1 MKNSMKAVILFIC
14 FSIIDLNTSGQGK
27 YLKLAAS
34 LASSIYIIY
43 GISEMMP
50 IDSNSTIAFFQV
62 FAIFLGAASVVGG
75 IILTAVGISILAN
88 GRSYKTY
95 GRSACSISV
104 AYDKTTLPSSDNLAS
119 YQ

>member
-1 MKNSMKAVILFIC
+1 
-14 FSIIDLNTSGQGK
+14 
-27 YLKLAAS
+27 
-34 LASSIYIIY
+34 
-43 GISEMMP
+43 MMP

-95 GRSACSISV
+95 GRSAYSISV
-104 AYDKTTLPSSDNLAS
+104 VYDQTTKPSSDNLAS
-119 YQ
+119 QQQKY